1 MEFFFALA
9 DRVGGASLRKKNIN
23 GRSRDQRQV
32 EGMQRH
38 GDDRFM
44 LREPER
50 LRADLTSLVGMR
62 ARVGFG
68 AVQEVLEEVD
78 VDAAALRV
86 RFEPGGFAPLLL
98 QGVAHHVAFEG
109 AQDEASRMAW
119 VVECTSSGL
128 LPGGDAL
135 FRASIPVFVA
145 RLEAPAPSL
154 ERF

>member
-1 MEFFFALA
+1 
-9 DRVGGASLRKKNIN
+9 
-23 GRSRDQRQV
+23 
-32 EGMQRH
+32 MQRH

-50 LRADLTSLVGMR
+50 LRTDLTSLVGMR

-98 QGVAHHVAFEG
+98 QVAHHVAFEG
-109 AQDEASRMAW
+109 DASSSRMAW
-119 VVECTSSGL
+119 AVECTSSGL
-128 LPGGDAL
+128 LPGGGL
-135 FRASIPVFVA
+135 LYYVGKLR
-145 RLEAPAPSL
+145 ENPAKSA
-154 ERF
+154 